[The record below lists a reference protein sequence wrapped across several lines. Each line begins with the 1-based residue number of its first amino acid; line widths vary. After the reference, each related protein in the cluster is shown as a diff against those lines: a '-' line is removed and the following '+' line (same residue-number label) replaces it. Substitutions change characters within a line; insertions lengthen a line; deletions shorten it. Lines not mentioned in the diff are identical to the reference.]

1 MLQAVAVLERL
12 TADSGDRVGDD
23 YACQAAT
30 VSERPAADSG
40 DGVGDINVCQ
50 PTAIRVSVTYCI
62 SINLD

>member
-12 TADSGDRVGDD
+12 AADSGDRVGDG

-30 VSERPAADSG
+30 T
-40 DGVGDINVCQ
+40 I
-50 PTAIRVSVTYCI
+50 VSVTYCI